1 MRAMLTDEDR
11 RIIDATSIALSGQI
25 GLDDDVDR
33 LMQQV
38 VDGDGEPDKVRVACE
53 IAVAWIRF
61 AQDLKASVDV
71 LRRI

>member
-1 MRAMLTDEDR
+1 MLTDEDR